1 VYDQMGKCG
10 NAQVNGFIK
19 MTVKITRIIDVSQ
32 LQLSREITLLD
43 LPKCL
48 AIAF

>member
-1 VYDQMGKCG
+1 MEKCE

-32 LQLSREITLLD
+32 LQLVTRWNISITM
-43 LPKCL
+43 
-48 AIAF
+48 